1 MNVFIVN
8 TKKFRLSYKVLCITF
23 ALQILSTRIGL
34 AIVLVWYILKKKNI
48 YIYIYIFGKS
58 KI

>member
-34 AIVLVWYILKKKNI
+34 AIVLVWYILKKK
-48 YIYIYIFGKS
+48 YIYIFGKS

>member
-34 AIVLVWYILKKKNI
+34 AIVLVWYILKKKI

>member
-1 MNVFIVN
+1 MNAFIVN
-8 TKKFRLSYKVLCITF
+8 TKKFRLSYKVLCITV

-34 AIVLVWYILKKKNI
+34 AIVLVWYSLKKKKT
-48 YIYIYIFGKS
+48 FGKS